1 MVLLNVKFL
10 HCLLVAKLTVLGW
23 TFWTELQIYRTLTA
37 LASRFL
43 VQHTLI
49 NKQYKVVPSFV
60 NEMTNEDTLSA
71 AAKHKLIEQ
80 ASRAKNPL
88 DTLPYDSYK
97 SNTSEDEFKLYCR
110 AKGDMDAKTLK
121 WTFKLAEQ
129 NVGPFYKELK
139 MGWKPKIKQAEL
151 NKNWA
156 RFLVAQNQQKQP
168 VAYTMFRFDMDD
180 GDAVLYWWI

>member
-1 MVLLNVKFL
+1 M
-10 HCLLVAKLTVLGW
+10 LGY
-23 TFWTELQIYRTLTA
+23 TYLTELQFYKTLAA

-43 VQHTLI
+43 VQHTLLVGQI
-49 NKQYKVVPSFV
+49 NKQFKAVSSFIE
-60 NEMTNEDTLSA
+60 EMTNEDSLSA

-88 DTLPYDSYK
+88 DTFPYDSYK
-97 SNTSEDEFKLYCR
+97 SNTSEEEFKLYCR

-180 GDAVLYWWI
+180 GDAVLYWWIY